1 MRLTDS
7 HSRKATH
14 CEHRQDW
21 FDLRTQLCSQGLV
34 SFPHLLFL
42 PWYQLPAQGDC
53 QAWLQN
59 ACQQHLGDN
68 MLPHPSLR
76 IWREEV
82 IPFSSCKE
90 WGTYF
95 FFPQK
100 LSEKPSLYLIGM
112 TWVVCQCS
120 LWSDRWSIWNLVLKK
135 KKRERGI
142 LIGNAKIIFLWVLFS
157 WVTSGIDCMALI
169 LYTL

>member
-7 HSRKATH
+7 HNRKATH

-21 FDLRTQLCSQGLV
+21 FDLRAQMCSQGLV

-42 PWYQLPAQGDC
+42 PCYQLPAQGDC

-59 ACQQHLGDN
+59 ACLQHLGDN

-95 FFPQK
+95 FSPRSSQK
-100 LSEKPSLYLIGM
+100 SPPCTLLAWLGLCANAHCEATIDPDQFRCESHSSTPRARRGG
-112 TWVVCQCS
+112 WCCWGVVHN
-120 LWSDRWSIWNLVLKK
+120 WK
-135 KKRERGI
+135 
-142 LIGNAKIIFLWVLFS
+142 
-157 WVTSGIDCMALI
+157 
-169 LYTL
+169 